1 MSTHNVCFVEKYS
14 FLISWLNL
22 KISLN
27 FRLPITEYLGGQ
39 VYMDLIFDP
48 SAIVFSQFKI
58 SVNYF
63 HGDHKYNIFEVT
75 ANVQGQ

>member
-1 MSTHNVCFVEKYS
+1 MLKLKFAMS
-14 FLISWLNL
+14 I
-22 KISLN
+22 

-39 VYMDLIFDP
+39 LYVDMIFDP

-63 HGDHKYNIFEVT
+63 HGDNKYNIVEVT
-75 ANVQGQ
+75 ADVQG